1 MKDFKKLTQVS
12 KKTEEIVE
20 FVIATDELTVC
31 RNDNNKPYLIVL
43 DNEETVSMAKEMAQ
57 KKKLSLVNTTEESV
71 FVNLARGVSIII
83 PGQGELDE
91 LENEKKPVVMIT
103 FAKKETGERSPFAK
117 ITALKLLCCSLGIEI
132 DELLEEEE
140 LE

>member
-1 MKDFKKLTQVS
+1 MVDFKKLTQVS
-12 KKTEEIVE
+12 KKTEEIIE

-31 RNDNNKPYLIVL
+31 RNDSNKPYLIVL
-43 DNEETVSMAKEMAQ
+43 DNEETVNMAKEMAQ
-57 KKKLSLVNTTEESV
+57 KRKLSLVNTTEESV

-83 PGQGELDE
+83 PGVGELDE
-91 LENEKKPVVMIT
+91 LENPKREVVMIT